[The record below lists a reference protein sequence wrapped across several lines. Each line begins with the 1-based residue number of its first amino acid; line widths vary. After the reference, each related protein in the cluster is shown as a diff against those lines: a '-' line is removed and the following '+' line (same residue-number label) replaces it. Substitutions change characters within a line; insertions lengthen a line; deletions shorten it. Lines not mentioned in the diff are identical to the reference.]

1 MLARAS
7 GAPLGGATRNMP
19 ETEKEKVITRQTPS
33 REKETESE
41 REREMGRGR
50 QGDGGGGGGEVR
62 ERENVE
68 REKPPK
74 RRGAYTA
81 TNDV

>member
-7 GAPLGGATRNMP
+7 GAPLGGATRNIP

-33 REKETESE
+33 TRE
-41 REREMGRGR
+41 RERGSESGLEEEE
-50 QGDGGGGGGEVR
+50 GEAGVR

-68 REKPPK
+68 REKPSK